1 MTDIRSEKESLRA
14 SIKERL
20 KRLSPE
26 DRVRESR
33 SLCKRLIAA
42 LPETPGTICVFY
54 PMTGSEADIREL
66 FPTLL
71 KRGWTLFF
79 PRFEGSGFA
88 FRKAP
93 TIDALVPGKYGLLEP
108 TADEEKL
115 SIADVDIALLPGLA
129 FDAAGGRIGRGNGG
143 YDRWLEELRTK
154 NPKAKVWGIALDCQ
168 MVAVIPRETHDMPMD
183 LVVTPR
189 GIIDPSAPGTGP
201 R

>member
-1 MTDIRSEKESLRA
+1 MPDIRSEKAALRE
-14 SIKERL
+14 SIKQRL
-20 KRLSPE
+20 ARLSPE
-26 DRVRESR
+26 DRARESR
-33 SLCKRLIAA
+33 SLCKRLVAA
-42 LPETPGTICVFY
+42 LPPTPGTMCVFY

-66 FPTLL
+66 FPALL
-71 KRGWTLFF
+71 ERGWTLFF

-93 TIDALVPGKYGLLEP
+93 TIDALVPGKYGLMEP

-115 SIADVDIALLPGLA
+115 TIADVDIALLPGLA

-143 YDRWLEELRTK
+143 YDTWLRELRAK
-154 NPKAKVWGIALDCQ
+154 NPGAKAWGIALDCQ
-168 MVAVIPRETHDMPMD
+168 MVAVVPREAHDLAMD